1 MELALPASDTMLATR
16 TEWRPQMFIP
26 ASDADRRE
34 INAILMNGSWLEIHD
49 TIKEQ
54 SHEVIRAR
62 KPSTTFTK
70 EELDQEARNIRQ
82 SDSPS
87 EFGLWVYFPWS
98 RCLVHTLPESEYHF
112 LRSNRN
118 CYKITLEDRTDCG
131 RVRLVLSAYQWVKQ
145 QHRHWHSKELAAAFA

>member
-1 MELALPASDTMLATR
+1 MELALPASDTMSATR

-54 SHEVIRAR
+54 TQEVIRAR

-87 EFGLWVYFPWS
+87 EHGLWVYFPWS
-98 RCLVHTLPESEYHF
+98 RCWCTPY
-112 LRSNRN
+112 RSPSIIFCAR
-118 CYKITLEDRTDCG
+118 IAIATRLHSRTEPTAVVYDWYCRPISG
-131 RVRLVLSAYQWVKQ
+131 
-145 QHRHWHSKELAAAFA
+145 